1 MKKMSGKINGT
12 MKKGL
17 SAVLVSA
24 LVCTSLGI
32 QVQAQ
37 EEAAPVLAGGALI
50 PVADRSLL
58 KKPAGIEL
66 SDQDKEQLSKEET
79 VYVIANAD
87 GTPQK
92 LIVSDWLKN
101 AAGMGTVEDTTE
113 LTGISTVKGDG
124 NFQKKDGNLGV
135 WDADGND
142 IYYQGSIQKALPVD
156 MKVTYQLEGKTVSPE
171 ELAGQSGKVTIRFD
185 YENKQKEK
193 VLVGEQEEEL
203 YVPFVVLTGL
213 VLDNDHFR
221 NVEVSGG
228 RVIND
233 GERTLVMGFCL
244 PGLKDNLDTGSPDFD
259 IEELDLAD
267 YVELTADVTDFEL
280 ATTLTVATNEIFSD
294 MDVDMQDKMDD
305 LSGDM
310 DELQDAM
317 VQLMDGTSELY
328 DGVLELKDGADDL
341 DEGAGKLDDGAGKLK
356 DGTGSLKSGAGDLAD
371 GVNTLV
377 AGLGELTA
385 QNGKLTA
392 AAKALF
398 ESSLA
403 QANQSASVKQILAAL
418 KGAGMIQEDKLTV
431 SNYGQF
437 SKMLQPMIQQMQ
449 QGQGISLAV
458 LEEEEVPEETKE
470 QEDTETSEE
479 DMETGDQEEAE
490 DSGGETEAEEE
501 TDGTG
506 NIQGEDTETK
516 EIGSENSGS
525 ENAGTEVIGTENTE
539 AESAEAETALTEE
552 PKVLERENLLVQA
565 SPQEQLMQMIMGL
578 MASDPTLKPL
588 IVSVETHYQL
598 YQGILQYTA
607 GTAKAY
613 DGSKA
618 LLDGAKKLKAG
629 ASDLQDGAG
638 ELKDGTA
645 ELKDGTLKLLDG
657 VTELRDGSLELKDGT
672 VEFNDEG
679 IQKLTDILNDAVRKL
694 MTEKGQCF
702 LTLLCDLVAGTVPHR
717 FQPDQ
722 VGFLQLGQCLLKRKI
737 IGIFF

>member
-490 DSGGETEAEEE
+490 DSGGET
-501 TDGTG
+501 DGTG

-539 AESAEAETALTEE
+539 AEAAEAETALTEE

-679 IQKLTDILNDAVRKL
+679 IQKLTDMLKGDLQDLNDRFEATKEAARAYKSFAGISDDMQGKVKFIYK
-694 MTEKGQCF
+694 TAAIEK
-702 LTLLCDLVAGTVPHR
+702 
-717 FQPDQ
+717 
-722 VGFLQLGQCLLKRKI
+722 
-737 IGIFF
+737 

>member
-1 MKKMSGKINGT
+1 
-12 MKKGL
+12 
-17 SAVLVSA
+17 
-24 LVCTSLGI
+24 
-32 QVQAQ
+32 
-37 EEAAPVLAGGALI
+37 
-50 PVADRSLL
+50 
-58 KKPAGIEL
+58 
-66 SDQDKEQLSKEET
+66 
-79 VYVIANAD
+79 
-87 GTPQK
+87 
-92 LIVSDWLKN
+92 
-101 AAGMGTVEDTTE
+101 
-113 LTGISTVKGDG
+113 
-124 NFQKKDGNLGV
+124 
-135 WDADGND
+135 
-142 IYYQGSIQKALPVD
+142 
-156 MKVTYQLEGKTVSPE
+156 
-171 ELAGQSGKVTIRFD
+171 
-185 YENKQKEK
+185 
-193 VLVGEQEEEL
+193 
-203 YVPFVVLTGL
+203 
-213 VLDNDHFR
+213 
-221 NVEVSGG
+221 
-228 RVIND
+228 
-233 GERTLVMGFCL
+233 
-244 PGLKDNLDTGSPDFD
+244 
-259 IEELDLAD
+259 
-267 YVELTADVTDFEL
+267 
-280 ATTLTVATNEIFSD
+280 
-294 MDVDMQDKMDD
+294 
-305 LSGDM
+305 
-310 DELQDAM
+310 
-317 VQLMDGTSELY
+317 
-328 DGVLELKDGADDL
+328 
-341 DEGAGKLDDGAGKLK
+341 
-356 DGTGSLKSGAGDLAD
+356 
-371 GVNTLV
+371 
-377 AGLGELTA
+377 
-385 QNGKLTA
+385 
-392 AAKALF
+392 
-398 ESSLA
+398 
-403 QANQSASVKQILAAL
+403 
-418 KGAGMIQEDKLTV
+418 MIQEDKLTV

-679 IQKLTDILNDAVRKL
+679 IQKLTDMLKGDLQDLNDRFEATKEAARAYKSFAGISDDMQGKVKFIYK
-694 MTEKGQCF
+694 TAAIEK
-702 LTLLCDLVAGTVPHR
+702 
-717 FQPDQ
+717 
-722 VGFLQLGQCLLKRKI
+722 
-737 IGIFF
+737 

>member
-1 MKKMSGKINGT
+1 
-12 MKKGL
+12 
-17 SAVLVSA
+17 
-24 LVCTSLGI
+24 
-32 QVQAQ
+32 
-37 EEAAPVLAGGALI
+37 
-50 PVADRSLL
+50 
-58 KKPAGIEL
+58 
-66 SDQDKEQLSKEET
+66 
-79 VYVIANAD
+79 
-87 GTPQK
+87 
-92 LIVSDWLKN
+92 
-101 AAGMGTVEDTTE
+101 
-113 LTGISTVKGDG
+113 
-124 NFQKKDGNLGV
+124 
-135 WDADGND
+135 
-142 IYYQGSIQKALPVD
+142 

-679 IQKLTDILNDAVRKL
+679 IQKLTDMLKGDLQDLNDRFEATKEAARAYKSFAGISDDMQGKVKFIYK
-694 MTEKGQCF
+694 TAAIEK
-702 LTLLCDLVAGTVPHR
+702 
-717 FQPDQ
+717 
-722 VGFLQLGQCLLKRKI
+722 
-737 IGIFF
+737 

>member
-618 LLDGAKKLKAG
+618 LLDGTKKLKAG

-679 IQKLTDILNDAVRKL
+679 IQKLTDMLKGDLQDLNDRFEATKEAARAYKSFAGISDDMQGKVKFIYK
-694 MTEKGQCF
+694 TAAIEK
-702 LTLLCDLVAGTVPHR
+702 
-717 FQPDQ
+717 
-722 VGFLQLGQCLLKRKI
+722 
-737 IGIFF
+737 